1 MSATLDEAPL
11 RSEHEIVLARQL
23 VRRLS
28 QELGFSLVD
37 QTKMVTAA
45 SELARNALVY
55 GGGGSM
61 RWELLDDGR
70 RRGLKLTFSDE
81 GPGIADVEMAMTDG
95 WSSGTGL
102 GMGLSGAR
110 RLVNQFE
117 IDTRAGAGT
126 RVSIIRWK

>member
-1 MSATLDEAPL
+1 LSAVLDEASL

-23 VRRLS
+23 VRRLT

-45 SELARNALVY
+45 SELARNAYVY

-81 GPGIADVEMAMTDG
+81 GPGIADVETAMTDG
-95 WSSGTGL
+95 WSSGKGL

-117 IDTRAGAGT
+117 IDTRPGAGT